1 MCGNITSLLDKVK
14 ENPILLDAI
23 YQWAT
28 APTGKIAVRDGFHP
42 NHGLIKSNIIPRYN
56 LTEEKAGEI
65 YSELVK
71 EIESTG
77 FEFDLGFF
85 DARDEVDK
93 YFNKNDILKDTVLQ
107 RLEFAKDEEKYIVWF
122 FCKTQDGSPI
132 WNEGV
137 RRFNRFEDRL
147 HATFNIR
154 ATMSEVSNLLIKLGF
169 LNKLEWVGSKIK
181 SDRSKRGNELIFPH
195 YLQSIAKNID
205 EYVTLPDLPD
215 FRKLLDALFE
225 KKRVEALVVMEDLL
239 KNGWIEKQKLTG
251 KIIPYPSIIS
261 EKNDVMVLNLRLC
274 EPLKKYFFEKKCN
287 EIKMVADGVDRILNQ
302 LSEKHYPDILV
313 KARELFEGAKAW
325 NIHTMNNSLSE
336 KDIMLIST
344 PWLTGEQMEVLKNEG
359 SSRYTVILTSM
370 MDIPK
375 LNKVYRNVSEDNIN
389 KMSDDWIIVDE
400 KMFEMVINGKPPE
413 LYNEIVEELKKIGF
427 PIGGQVEGIE
437 TSEGGYKPPTGHEK
451 NKQNALNLISN
462 FEMKFR
468 EFIIEQ
474 LKIRYGEKWW
484 KQGITEDIK
493 KKCQDRLKR
502 DIEDKI
508 EYSELHNYMDFM
520 DLYSLI
526 DWKQNREIFKP
537 RFPKNIGLLHSKLV
551 ELYQIRNASAHPR
564 RDITDDDIS
573 KIKIYIKDINQWINN
588 TAKRIEEQKPKASI
602 EPDALPSAYL
612 PPPSSTSDS
621 LKIHIGDSTDETP
634 IYWEP
639 NGADGKPR
647 LVSGNILITGGAGSG
662 KTEALKS
669 LLFELNK
676 QGYICLALGF
686 HPDLKIE
693 GFNTLNITAKSD
705 IGVNPLDFDSLDE
718 DGGGLPT
725 QIYNVVERLK
735 ESYPT
740 IGDIQEASLI
750 EILEEAYAKRGITE
764 EKETWG
770 KPCPNFEDVRAI
782 LEERISETGDKELLR
797 LKNKLSK
804 IFKFNI
810 FSKPNTIG
818 VKDLFSEST
827 VLDLSKLPDDFR
839 FLVADTILR
848 KIYRN
853 LVLRD
858 PIGFDPNGKERFRI
872 FIAIDEAKIIVPTR
886 KDNPKAIINIFG
898 TEARKFGVGFIVSS
912 QLTAHFGD
920 DVLGNMATKIALKP
934 LKHTIAQDNAKEL
947 SINPNVL
954 MDIKNPGEGFIRF
967 SNEETKKVF
976 IKSYEKRK
984 EGGDL

>member
-1 MCGNITSLLDKVK
+1 MSGNIISLLDKVK
-14 ENPILLDAI
+14 ENPILLDAL

-28 APTGKIAVRDGFHP
+28 NTTSHTAAVTHGVTP
-42 NHGLIKSNIIPRYN
+42 NHGLIKSNIMPRYN
-56 LTEEKAGEI
+56 LTEEKAEEI
-65 YSELVK
+65 YNELIK

-77 FEFDLGFF
+77 FNFGSGFLE
-85 DARDEVDK
+85 AENEVKK
-93 YFNKNDILKDTVLQ
+93 YFDKNDILKDVVLQ
-107 RLEFAKDEEKYIVWF
+107 RLESAKDDEKYIGWF
-122 FCKTQDGSPI
+122 FCKIKDDSDI
-132 WNEGV
+132 WNDG
-137 RRFNRFEDRL
+137 RFGNWEHCYEKSNRFEAL
-147 HATFNIR
+147 LNTTFEIR
-154 ATMSEVSNLLIKLGF
+154 ATMSKVSDLLIKLGF

-181 SDRSKRGNELIFPH
+181 DDRSRRGNELKFPH
-195 YLQSIAKNID
+195 YLDPIAKDID

-215 FRKLLDALFE
+215 FRKLVNDLFE
-225 KKRVEALVVMEDLL
+225 ENSVEALVAMEELL

-251 KIIPYPSIIS
+251 EIILYPSIID
-261 EKNDVMVLNLRLC
+261 EKNDVITLNLTIS
-274 EPLKKYFFEKKCN
+274 EPLKKYFFGRKYN
-287 EIKMVADGVDRILNQ
+287 EIKMMADDVGQILNQ
-302 LSEKHYPDILV
+302 LSEKHNPDILFE
-313 KARELFEGAKAW
+313 ARELFEGTKAW
-325 NIHTMNNSLSE
+325 NIHTMDNSSSE

-344 PWLTGEQMEVLKNEG
+344 PWLTGEQIKVLKNGG

-375 LNKVYRNVSEDNIN
+375 LNKVYRNRNVFREDIN
-389 KMSDDWIIVDE
+389 KMSDDWIIVDFTN
-400 KMFEMVINGKPPE
+400 KKISEMVINEKPE
-413 LYNEIVEELKKIGF
+413 LYNEIMKLIGTED
-427 PIGGQVEGIE
+427 G
-437 TSEGGYKPPTGHEK
+437 
-451 NKQNALNLISN
+451 KQKASKLLSN
-462 FEMKFR
+462 FEIEFR
-468 EFIIEQ
+468 EFTLGQ
-474 LKIRYGEKWW
+474 LKNRYGENWW
-484 KQGITEDIK
+484 KQGVNGDIK
-493 KKCQDRLKR
+493 DKCEKKQNK
-502 DIEDKI
+502 DIDNKNKQVNI
-508 EYSELHNYMDFM
+508 HNYMDFM
-520 DLYSLI
+520 DPYSLI
-526 DWKQNREIFKP
+526 EWKQNKDIFQP
-537 RFPKNIGLLHSKLV
+537 YFPKDLAKLKTKLS
-551 ELYQIRNASAHPR
+551 ELYDIRNAIAH
-564 RDITDDDIS
+564 DKWKITGKDVHKVEIYVDDINGWIDTPS
-573 KIKIYIKDINQWINN
+573 MKI
-588 TAKRIEEQKPKASI
+588 EGQKPKASS
-602 EPDALPSAYL
+602 ESGTLPSAHL
-612 PPPSSTSDS
+612 PLPSSTSDS

-639 NGADGKPR
+639 DGVDGKPR

-669 LLFELNK
+669 ILFELNK

-693 GFNTLNITAKSD
+693 GFKSLNITAKSD

-750 EILEEAYAKRGITE
+750 EILEEAYAKRGITA
-764 EKETWG
+764 EKETWE
-770 KPCPNFEDVRAI
+770 KLCPNFEDVKNI
-782 LEERISETGDKELLR
+782 LDERISETGDKELLR

-818 VKDLFSEST
+818 VKDLFNEST
-827 VLDLSKLPDDFR
+827 VIDLSKLPDDFR

-858 PIGFDPNGKERFRI
+858 PIGFDTKGKERFRI
-872 FIAIDEAKIIVPTR
+872 FIAIDEAKIIVPTK

-920 DVLGNMATKIALKP
+920 DVLGNMATKMALKQ
-934 LKHTIAQDNAKEL
+934 LKYIIARDNAKEL
-947 SINPNVL
+947 SIDPDVL

-984 EGGDL
+984 EGGVSNAL

>member
-1 MCGNITSLLDKVK
+1 MSGNITSLLDKVK

-28 APTGKIAVRDGFHP
+28 APTGSTAVHIHGVPP
-42 NHGLIKSNIIPRYN
+42 NHGLIKSNIMPRYDR
-56 LTEEKAGEI
+56 TEEKAGEI
-65 YSELVK
+65 YSELIK
-71 EIESTG
+71 EIESIG
-77 FEFDLGFF
+77 FNFDSGFLE
-85 DARDEVDK
+85 AENEVKK
-93 YFNKNDILKDTVLQ
+93 YFDKNDILKDTVLQ
-107 RLEFAKDEEKYIVWF
+107 RLESAEDDEKYIVWF
-122 FCKTQDGSPI
+122 FCKIKDNCI
-132 WNEGV
+132 WADRGYGFGNW
-137 RRFNRFEDRL
+137 RFEAL
-147 HATFNIR
+147 LNTTFNID
-154 ATMSEVSNLLIKLGF
+154 TKMSEVSDLLIKLGF
-169 LNKLEWVGSKIK
+169 LNKLEWVGSKIRDDP
-181 SDRSKRGNELIFPH
+181 SRRGTKLIFPQ
-195 YLQSIAKNID
+195 YLEPMAKNID
-205 EYVTLPDLPD
+205 EYITLPDLPD
-215 FRKLLDALFE
+215 FRKFVDSLFE
-225 KKRVEALVVMEDLL
+225 KKRVEALVAMEELL
-239 KNGWIEKQKLTG
+239 KNGWIKKQDLTG
-251 KIIPYPSIIS
+251 EIILRPLIIG
-261 EKNDVMVLNLRLC
+261 EKNDVMALNLRLC

-287 EIKMVADGVDRILNQ
+287 EIKMVADDVDQILNQ
-302 LSEKHYPDILV
+302 LSEKHCPDILV

-375 LNKVYRNVSEDNIN
+375 LINIYRNIFGEDIN

-400 KMFEMVINGKPPE
+400 KMFDMVINGKPPE
-413 LYNEIVEELKKIGF
+413 LYNEIVEELRKTGSSVGKEDQEAF
-427 PIGGQVEGIE
+427 KLLSDFEIE
-437 TSEGGYKPPTGHEK
+437 
-451 NKQNALNLISN
+451 
-462 FEMKFR
+462 FR
-468 EFIIEQ
+468 EFTIGQ
-474 LKIRYGEKWW
+474 LKSQYGENWW
-484 KQGITEDIK
+484 KHGV
-493 KKCQDRLKR
+493 KR
-502 DIEDKI
+502 DIKDKCEKKQNKDI
-508 EYSELHNYMDFM
+508 DNKNKYMNIHNYMDFM
-520 DLYSLI
+520 DPYSLI
-526 DWKQNREIFKP
+526 EWNQNNDILQP
-537 RFPKNIGLLHSKLV
+537 YFPKDLDRLRIKLS
-551 ELYQIRNASAHPR
+551 ELYDIRNAIAHSKR
-564 RDITDDDIS
+564 KITKEDVH
-573 KIKIYIKDINQWINN
+573 KIEIYVNEINRWMNTPPIK
-588 TAKRIEEQKPKASI
+588 IEEQKPKASI
-602 EPDALPSAYL
+602 EPDALPSAHL
-612 PPPSSTSDS
+612 PRPSSTSDS
-621 LKIHIGDSTDETP
+621 LKIHIGDSIDETP

-639 NGADGKPR
+639 DGVDGKPMQ
-647 LVSGNILITGGAGSG
+647 VSGNILITGGAGSG

-669 LLFELNK
+669 ILFELNK
-676 QGYICLALGF
+676 HGYICLALGF

-693 GFNTLNITAKSD
+693 GFKSLNITAKSD

-725 QIYNVVERLK
+725 QIYNAVERLK

-770 KPCPNFEDVRAI
+770 KPCPNFEDVKNI
-782 LEERISETGDKELLR
+782 LDERISETGDKELLR

-810 FSKPNTIG
+810 FSKPNTIDT
-818 VKDLFSEST
+818 KDLFNEST

-858 PIGFDPNGKERFRI
+858 PIGFDAKGKERFRI
-872 FIAIDEAKIIVPTR
+872 FIAIDEAKIIAPTK
-886 KDNPKAIINIFG
+886 KDDINAIINILG

-934 LKHTIAQDNAKEL
+934 LKYTIAQDNAKEL

-984 EGGDL
+984 EGGVSNAL